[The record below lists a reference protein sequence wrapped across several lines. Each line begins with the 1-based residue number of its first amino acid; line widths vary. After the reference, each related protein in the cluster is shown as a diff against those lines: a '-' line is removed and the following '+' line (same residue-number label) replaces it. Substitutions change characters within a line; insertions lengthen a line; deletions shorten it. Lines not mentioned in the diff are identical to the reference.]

1 MQGGSAV
8 INHDGFVILLIVILG
23 LVPICR
29 GGKWN
34 WEVVQGSEAL
44 STMFWFGWFSA
55 LLVSLLRILDLI

>member
-8 INHDGFVILLIVILG
+8 INYDGFVILWIVIIG

-34 WEVVQGSEAL
+34 WKVVQWSKAL
-44 STMFWFGWFSA
+44 STVFWFGWFSA